1 MIRLLDEM
9 IFKIQLP
16 LKIKGKKIIFISVLN
31 VGNKNYRA
39 HRDEAYENHR

>member
-1 MIRLLDEM
+1 MIRSLDEM

-16 LKIKGKKIIFISVLN
+16 LKIKEIKIIFISVLN